1 MLAGALLA
9 ASLVISP
16 AQSQKIDAAV
26 EQVMAADHIPGLSI
40 GVARRGDI
48 LVLRGYGNSTA
59 DTVYGI
65 GSLTKQFT
73 AALVLQQIE
82 RGTISFTTVAH
93 GATVQQ
99 LLAQTSGLPSFA
111 SGSSVAVETALRSEP
126 LFEPGTQFEYSNTN
140 YYVLG
145 TLLESKTHTP
155 FAFLLQTNV
164 TVPLSL
170 RATTLPASSDGFSSA
185 GMSSNASDLLVWLEA
200 LRSGRV
206 VSDADFR
213 AMTSTQTLPSGE
225 RTHYGYG
232 FYIRDWYG
240 WKVAEHPGYVDGY
253 SAEDAIVVDDGL
265 EIDVLANATNA
276 YLLPITKTVVQLLEP
291 ARDNALVA
299 DFSHPAQN
307 ENRAVT
313 HDVTEL
319 VGQLQRGE
327 LDRSHLTPSLNRKL
341 TVERILE
348 DEQLL
353 GRLGDLT
360 LVEFIDRTTDDS
372 VAFEKYR
379 LSFGYK
385 QFWMTLSYAQDGKIN
400 TLAIAPDDD

>member
-1 MLAGALLA
+1 MLAAALLA
-9 ASLVISP
+9 ASLALTP
-16 AQSQKIDAAV
+16 AQSQKIDAAL
-26 EQVMAADHIPGLSI
+26 EQVMSADHIPGLSI
-40 GVARRGDI
+40 GVARRGEV
-48 LVLRGYGNSTA
+48 LLLRGYGNSTA
-59 DTVYGI
+59 DSVYRI

-82 RGTISFTTVAH
+82 RGTLSFDTVAH
-93 GATVQQ
+93 GVTVRE
-99 LLAQTSGLPSFA
+99 LLAQTSGLPSFTS
-111 SGSSVAVETALRSEP
+111 SGSGAVKAALRSEP

-145 TLLESKTHTP
+145 TLLESTAHVP
-155 FAFLLQTNV
+155 FASLLQTNI
-164 TVPLSL
+164 TAPLGLRNTSL
-170 RATTLPASSDGFSSA
+170 AAPSDGFSYA
-185 GMSSNASDLLVWLEA
+185 GMSSNARDLLAWLEA

-253 SAEDAIVVDDGL
+253 SAEDAIVIDDGL

-291 ARDNALVA
+291 ARDTALVA

-307 ENRAVT
+307 ENPTVT

-319 VGQLQRGE
+319 VRELQHGG
-327 LDRSHLTPSLNRKL
+327 LDRSHLTPSLNRTL
-341 TVERILE
+341 TQQQVLE
-348 DEQLL
+348 DEHLL
-353 GRLGDLT
+353 EGLGELT
-360 LVEFIDRTTDDS
+360 LVEFIDRSMDNS

-385 QFWMTLSYAQDGKIN
+385 QFWMMLSYAPDGKIN
-400 TLAIAPDDD
+400 TLTIAPDDD